1 MTALAVTLSVTFV
14 FAIALA
20 LPIIMVLALIVL
32 IGVFAVLVVL
42 IPVLVVVTFVLI
54 GVLIRTGRRYGRC
67 SGGRSRHAR
76 WRGGRRRRRSCRRG
90 ADWTGSGSWRRTR
103 AVFIILV
110 LVVVLVF
117 LFSACGRRRWRQLG
131 RRARRRRS
139 AFVILGRCAGTRIS
153 GACQRGQSANKQSHS
168 GYRKRK
174 KAELLKH
181 EFTLRSSV
189 LQSTV
194 AFGRHLL
201 HPKPKFASVNCK
213 RLGEG
218 LLL

>member
-42 IPVLVVVTFVLI
+42 IPVLVVVTFVSP
-54 GVLIRTGRRYGRC
+54 GKR
-67 SGGRSRHAR
+67 
-76 WRGGRRRRRSCRRG
+76 
-90 ADWTGSGSWRRTR
+90 
-103 AVFIILV
+103 
-110 LVVVLVF
+110 
-117 LFSACGRRRWRQLG
+117 
-131 RRARRRRS
+131 
-139 AFVILGRCAGTRIS
+139 AGTRIS

-181 EFTLRSSV
+181 KFTLRSSV

-201 HPKPKFASVNCK
+201 HPKPKFASVNGK

>member
-42 IPVLVVVTFVLI
+42 IPVFVVVI
-54 GVLIRTGRRYGRC
+54 
-67 SGGRSRHAR
+67 
-76 WRGGRRRRRSCRRG
+76 
-90 ADWTGSGSWRRTR
+90 
-103 AVFIILV
+103 
-110 LVVVLVF
+110 VF
-117 LFSACGRRRWRQLG
+117 LFSACGRRRWRQLGRSGRRLNNLLG

-174 KAELLKH
+174 KAELL
-181 EFTLRSSV
+181 
-189 LQSTV
+189 
-194 AFGRHLL
+194 
-201 HPKPKFASVNCK
+201 
-213 RLGEG
+213 
-218 LLL
+218 

>member
-76 WRGGRRRRRSCRRG
+76 WRGGRRRRRSCRR
-90 ADWTGSGSWRRTR
+90 TR

-181 EFTLRSSV
+181 KFTLRSSV

-213 RLGEG
+213 RLGEA